1 MMLISSIF
9 TMNLFVL
16 LVPASQRT
24 IISDWLVNV
33 CAAAVVVV
41 SVMILCRQK
50 FKGLYGRTYG
60 AVAIGLLLWFSAE
73 MISTYESYWAT
84 NSLNA
89 TRGPIAS
96 LNSIELQ
103 PSVADAIWPV
113 GYGFF
118 AYFLFRMMIHFS
130 RSIKPRTLVLIGS
143 ATGIVALILA
153 QSITYYF
160 NAYASHGSIQTLVG
174 GSDVMATLSLFLHIE
189 YPVLDLMLIVPALV
203 ILSGVKDG
211 KLTSTPWLLISA
223 AVLILAVGDIG
234 SIYSSVL
241 HIAEGLWVWK
251 MFATAGYLCIAT
263 SLFWYNRFFI
273 FDSKRVN
280 KIWQE
285 SNR

>member
-1 MMLISSIF
+1 MLLSSIC

-16 LVPASQRT
+16 LVPSQQRN
-24 IISDWLVNV
+24 IISDWLLNV

-41 SVMILCRQK
+41 SVSILSRQK

-73 MISTYESYWAT
+73 MISTYENYWTT
-84 NSLNA
+84 NSLVA
-89 TRGPIAS
+89 PRGPIAS
-96 LNSIELQ
+96 SPTALQ
-103 PSVADAIWPV
+103 PSIADAIWLI

-118 AYFLFRMMIHFS
+118 AYFLFRIMIHFS
-130 RSIKPRTLVLIGS
+130 RSIKPKTLLLVGAI
-143 ATGIVALILA
+143 TGIVALMLT
-153 QSITYYF
+153 QSISYYYNMYPSRPMQESGGF
-160 NAYASHGSIQTLVG
+160 NIIG
-174 GSDVMATLSLFLHIE
+174 TLSLFLHIE
-189 YPVLDLMLIVPALV
+189 YPVLDLMLIIPALV
-203 ILSGVKDG
+203 TLSTVKDG

-241 HIAEGLWVWK
+241 HLTDFLWIWK

-273 FDSKRVN
+273 FDPKRTT